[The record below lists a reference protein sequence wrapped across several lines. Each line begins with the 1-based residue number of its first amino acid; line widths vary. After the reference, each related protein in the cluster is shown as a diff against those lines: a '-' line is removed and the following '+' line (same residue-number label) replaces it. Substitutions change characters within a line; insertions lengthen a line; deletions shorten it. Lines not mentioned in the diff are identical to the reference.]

1 MRCPWC
7 GNGNDKVVDSRLV
20 EDGDVIRRRREC
32 LACKRRYTTY
42 ERLAEAPLWVV
53 KSSGVREPFDRTKII
68 TGVKSASKNRP
79 INDDQIEELALAVE
93 ETLRERG
100 PEVESSR
107 IGMTVLSS
115 LQRLD
120 GVAYIRFASVYKN
133 FDGANDFQKELGILE
148 KSATGRASKARGV
161 KRVKPQ

>member
-1 MRCPWC
+1 M
-7 GNGNDKVVDSRLV
+7 
-20 EDGDVIRRRREC
+20 
-32 LACKRRYTTY
+32 
-42 ERLAEAPLWVV
+42 V